1 MFLGVNY
8 EKKKEKKKE
17 RKKGPNYIV
26 KIILSFFFSCYECF
40 FKRLTI
46 ALIIINNDDHDV
58 ETHREKFL
66 KEKKLIRRKTLK

>member
-1 MFLGVNY
+1 MGVNY
-8 EKKKEKKKE
+8 EKKKK
-17 RKKGPNYIV
+17 KKGPNYIV

-66 KEKKLIRRKTLK
+66 KEKKIHKEKDIKIIRKI